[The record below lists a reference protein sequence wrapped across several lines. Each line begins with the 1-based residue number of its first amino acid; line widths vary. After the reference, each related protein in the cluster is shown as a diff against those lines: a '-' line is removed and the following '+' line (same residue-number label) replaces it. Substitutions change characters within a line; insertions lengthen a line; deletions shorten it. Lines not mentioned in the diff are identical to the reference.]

1 MGLGDPPHQLIFAE
15 IQRCIIL
22 EAPSSPLGDPP
33 GGSPRGYLWGI
44 PQESSGDPPAL
55 LPLGDPPGIP
65 LPVCKSPGD
74 HNWGIPRESPWG
86 IPQLSFLWGIPQ
98 ESPWG
103 IPQTGNPATHQVW
116 KPPHLGDPP
125 MIAPG
130 IPLQNSGSPRIR
142 LEAPTSGGSPFFTS
156 GSPLI
161 MHESLQLRL

>member
-22 EAPSSPLGDPP
+22 EAPSSPRGDPS
-33 GGSPRGYLWGI
+33 GGSL
-44 PQESSGDPPAL
+44 
-55 LPLGDPPGIP
+55 
-65 LPVCKSPGD
+65 
-74 HNWGIPRESPWG
+74 WG

-161 MHESLQLRL
+161 MHESLQLRVCHGIFCHPTNCNKSVRNRSISMKTIFNQVNIGFDLTSGHKIG